1 MLYDDFGEIT
11 SPGYP
16 QPYEH
21 DSQCNWEIIVGVGE
35 HISLNFLDI
44 DLEDNYRPRWKVN
57 QTS

>member
-44 DLEDNYRPRWKVN
+44 DLEDNYRPR
-57 QTS
+57 